1 MDWPPRGMDRLY
13 ALYKLHFLKLRS
25 SVTEANRS
33 HGSQHPEK
41 TWMEMVSQKE
51 FNELLTDPKD
61 PEVAKRWIK
70 RIVRG
75 HEEEFP
81 ELLVA

>member
-1 MDWPPRGMDRLY
+1 MDGPLNSMDRLY
-13 ALYKLHFLKLRS
+13 ELYQQNFLRLRS
-25 SVTEANRS
+25 SVIEANRS

-41 TWMEMVSQKE
+41 TWMELISKEE
-51 FNELLTDPKD
+51 FNELLTKPMDPK
-61 PEVAKRWIK
+61 VAKRWIK